1 MQYEKA
7 LQIAKE
13 IMNKVKGLIITG
25 SLKREHEI
33 INDIDFLTFR
43 SLDDVVNDF
52 KKKIACV
59 NIESKGNKRVILNIG
74 NYFKV
79 NIFNVPNKELLP
91 FYKLEY
97 DYGKANIKYKAI
109 AKRHGLTLSTKGLY
123 STGVLCLS

>member
-25 SLKREHEI
+25 SLKREHDI

-43 SLDDVVNDF
+43 DLDDVVNDF

-79 NIFNVPNKELLP
+79 NILMFQIKNY
-91 FYKLEY
+91 FHSIKLQY
-97 DYGKANIKYKAI
+97 DSGKQI
-109 AKRHGLTLSTKGLY
+109 
-123 STGVLCLS
+123 